1 MKKLISLLL
10 LVTLYVS
17 SFAQPAT
24 SNYILPYR
32 TQSNWLRV
40 QNLPIGTAS
49 DSLLVVSSTYRWMG
63 RISIADYGFI
73 TQSGADARY
82 LQSFTESDPSVSSW
96 IKAITTSNISN
107 WNNAFA
113 WGDHSLAGYIKTET
127 DPTVTPYV
135 KGINASYFANG
146 NTAFSWGNHAGLYR
160 PVGYVPS
167 WADVTGKP
175 STFAPSTHTHTQN
188 QITGLLVRLDSI
200 ITAINGRLIAESDPV
215 WLSQK
220 SQYSTKAIADGL
232 YKPIGY
238 SPDLS
243 SYSTKAQSDLL
254 YRASGNVPFSEISGK
269 PTTLSGYGILDAFG
283 LNSVLTGYTA
293 GTNTPITASNS
304 LLVALQNLQAQ
315 ITATPGMVVN
325 NAAVGLSKAT
335 LNSTYPNTPVGY
347 RVMCPSITLGGA
359 IYVRTT
365 LGASGTWQLISAP
378 PVL

>member
-10 LVTLYVS
+10 FMTLYVS
-17 SFAQPAT
+17 SFSQPAA

-32 TQSNWLRV
+32 TQSNWFRV
-40 QNLPIGTAS
+40 QNYPVGLSS
-49 DSLLVVSSTYRWMG
+49 DSLLVVSSTYRWIG

-113 WGDHSLAGYIKTET
+113 WGDHSLSGYLKSET
-127 DPTVTPYV
+127 DPTVSPYI
-135 KGINASYFANG
+135 KGINASYFDNG
-146 NTAFSWGNHAGLYR
+146 NTAFSWGNHSGLYK
-160 PVGYVPS
+160 PIGYIPS

-175 STFAPSTHTHTQN
+175 TTFSPNVHTHAQN
-188 QITGLLVRLDSI
+188 QVTGLIARLDSI
-200 ITAINGRLIAESDPV
+200 ITAINGRLASESDPV

-220 SQYSTKAIADGL
+220 SQYSTKAVADGL
-232 YKPIGY
+232 YRPLG
-238 SPDLS
+238 SVSFTEL
-243 SYSTKAQSDLL
+243 T
-254 YRASGNVPFSEISGK
+254 GK

-283 LNSVLTGYTA
+283 LNSLLNGYVA
-293 GTNTPITASNS
+293 GSNTPITSSNS

-315 ITATPGMVVN
+315 ITATTGMVVN
-325 NAAVGLSKAT
+325 NTTIGLSKAT

-359 IYVRTT
+359 IYVRAT